1 MQDEERDSELRIIGK
16 KAHDTYALLS
26 NLYTDHD
33 KIVQKMQE
41 LEKML
46 ASKIHVQDVQE
57 YMQKLNE
64 ALTITKQKIDSLQY
78 EKDVMCD
85 QANNVKRQVE
95 DLVKEVLKKQQD
107 VVNIL
112 ASLQE
117 VKDYAKHLSD
127 LMLDAMHANLAK
139 QKNELLLVIDALPIP
154 TETISE
160 KQAAALIETMVE
172 PIRLDASNSL
182 LTARNHDLRLTIVE
196 KKVENIL
203 LQLKNMGLK

>member
-1 MQDEERDSELRIIGK
+1 MQDDEKDSELRVLGK

-26 NLYTDHD
+26 NLYTDHE
-33 KIVQKMQE
+33 KLVSKVQE
-41 LEKML
+41 LQHKTEQ
-46 ASKIHVQDVQE
+46 KIESQDVQE

-64 ALTITKQKIDSLQY
+64 ALMITKQKIDSLQHQ
-78 EKDVMCD
+78 KDVMHD
-85 QANNVKRQVE
+85 QANCIKKQVE
-95 DLVKEVLKKQQD
+95 DLVKEALSKQQD
-107 VVNIL
+107 IVNIL
-112 ASLQE
+112 SALHE
-117 VKDYAKHLSD
+117 VKEHAKHLSD
-127 LMLDAMHANLAK
+127 LALDTMHANLKK
-139 QKNELLLVIDALPIP
+139 QKDELLQVIHALPIP